1 MAILIP
7 NSILLYFSNLRVGYQ
22 GLAGKF
28 LNSEIISG
36 PPPQDH
42 RPSGYQAGDDPSI
55 AASTPRVRSLA
66 VNGLSTIPWIPAW
79 VASPTSSRLPC
90 AVIMTTRSAGL
101 SEDRKSTRLNSSHVR
116 ISYSGF
122 C

>member
-1 MAILIP
+1 MAIFIP
-7 NSILLYFSNLRVGYQ
+7 NSIICYFSNLRVDYQ

-66 VNGLSTIPWIPAW
+66 VNGLSTIPWIPASG
-79 VASPTSSRLPC
+79 ASPARSRVPGAAIIAAAGAGPREHAC
-90 AVIMTTRSAGL
+90 STDSAP
-101 SEDRKSTRLNSSHVR
+101 V
-116 ISYSGF
+116 
-122 C
+122 

>member
-66 VNGLSTIPWIPAW
+66 VNGLSPIPRIPAW
-79 VASPTSSRLPC
+79 VAAPASSPLPR
-90 AVIMTTRSAGL
+90 AGIMAPRRAGL
-101 SEDRKSTRLNSSHVR
+101 RDPG
-116 ISYSGF
+116 GF
-122 C
+122 TN

>member
-1 MAILIP
+1 MAIFIP
-7 NSILLYFSNLRVGYQ
+7 NSIICYFSNLRVDYQ

-66 VNGLSTIPWIPAW
+66 GKGFSPIPRIPARG
-79 VASPTSSRLPC
+79 ASPPSSRLP
-90 AVIMTTRSAGL
+90 ARVIMTTPRRGPG
-101 SEDRKSTRLNSSHVR
+101 DRALPSTSKPAVARV
-116 ISYSGF
+116 
-122 C
+122 

>member
-7 NSILLYFSNLRVGYQ
+7 NSIICYFSNLRVDYQ

-66 VNGLSTIPWIPAW
+66 VNGFATIPSIPTRG
-79 VASPTSSRLPC
+79 ASPRGSRLPC
-90 AVIMTTRSAGL
+90 PGIMTTRSAGL
-101 SEDRKSTRLNSSHVR
+101 SDH
-116 ISYSGF
+116 
-122 C
+122 

>member
-1 MAILIP
+1 MAIFIP
-7 NSILLYFSNLRVGYQ
+7 NSIICYFSNLRVGYQ

-66 VNGLSTIPWIPAW
+66 GNGF
-79 VASPTSSRLPC
+79 SPNPRVPGRGGSPGRAP
-90 AVIMTTRSAGL
+90 VPFAGNMAA
-101 SEDRKSTRLNSSHVR
+101 RKA
-116 ISYSGF
+116 
-122 C
+122 

>member
-66 VNGLSTIPWIPAW
+66 VKWLSTIPWIPAW
-79 VASPTSSRLPC
+79 GASPTSSRLPW
-90 AVIMTTRSAGL
+90 AGIITTPWPGPRG
-101 SEDRKSTRLNSSHVR
+101 HP
-116 ISYSGF
+116 
-122 C
+122 

>member
-7 NSILLYFSNLRVGYQ
+7 NSILLYFSNLRVDYQ

-42 RPSGYQAGDDPSI
+42 RPSGNQPGDDPPI
-55 AASTPRVRSLA
+55 AASTPRVRTQPGKGLRTPPRTPPPVASPGRSRVPRA
-66 VNGLSTIPWIPAW
+66 GLST
-79 VASPTSSRLPC
+79 
-90 AVIMTTRSAGL
+90 TRR
-101 SEDRKSTRLNSSHVR
+101 E
-116 ISYSGF
+116 
-122 C
+122 

>member
-66 VNGLSTIPWIPAW
+66 GNGFSPIPWIPAR
-79 VASPTSSRLPC
+79 VASPPSSPLPC
-90 AVIMTTRSAGL
+90 AGIMTTRNPGL
-101 SEDRKSTRLNSSHVR
+101 SDHPCSTNSNKSEEHTPELQ
-116 ISYSGF
+116 
-122 C
+122 

>member
-66 VNGLSTIPWIPAW
+66 VNGLSTTPWIPAW
-79 VASPTSSRLPC
+79 GASPTSSRLPG
-90 AVIMTTRSAGL
+90 AGTLATGGAGL
-101 SEDRKSTRLNSSHVR
+101 RDPAAAANSNPFAL
-116 ISYSGF
+116 G
-122 C
+122 

>member
-1 MAILIP
+1 MAIFIP
-7 NSILLYFSNLRVGYQ
+7 NSIICYFSNLRVDYQ

-66 VNGLSTIPWIPAW
+66 VNGLSTIPWIPAGG
-79 VASPTSSRLPC
+79 ASPASSPVPG
-90 AVIMTTRSAGL
+90 AVIMTTGSAGL
-101 SEDRKSTRLNSSHVR
+101 RYHACLTH
-116 ISYSGF
+116 
-122 C
+122 